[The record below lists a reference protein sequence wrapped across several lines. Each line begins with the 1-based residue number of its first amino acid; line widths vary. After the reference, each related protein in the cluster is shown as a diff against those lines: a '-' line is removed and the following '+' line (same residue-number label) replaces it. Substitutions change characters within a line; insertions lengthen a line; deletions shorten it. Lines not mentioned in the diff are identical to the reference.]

1 MSNAFP
7 IPLNALR
14 AIEIVARR
22 GALAPAAEELG
33 VTIGAVSQHLR
44 RAEDRLGMELF
55 ARTAQGLKPLP
66 ALAQVLPQL
75 TGGFAQLQDGLASL
89 TGAHEGVLNVTVG
102 SVFASRWLIWRVN
115 KFSALHP
122 GLEVRLTVT
131 AAMLDLGRPDIDCGI
146 RFGDGVWPGINASL
160 IGGRTYQPVCSPL
173 IRDRVRSPADL
184 ARVPVIID
192 QTSML
197 NWPRWL
203 AAAGLDPALPIGGP
217 VYSDASLAFD
227 AAISGQGVLL
237 AVDMMTADPVSD
249 GRLMRPFDLPVEGA
263 PGYYLAT
270 AKGRREPRKMSLFR
284 DWLATEVPASA
295 CGYVHQNRGDI
306 AVLETD
312 REDHATPSKNGQ

>member
-1 MSNAFP
+1 MSKAFP

-33 VTIGAVSQHLR
+33 VTVGAVSQHLR

-55 ARTAQGLKPLP
+55 ARTPQGLKPLP
-66 ALAQVLPQL
+66 ALAQILPQL
-75 TGGFAQLQDGLASL
+75 SAGFTQLQDGLASL

-102 SVFASRWLIWRVN
+102 SVFASRWLIWRVH

-131 AAMLDLGRPDIDCGI
+131 GAMLDLGRPDIDCGI
-146 RFGDGVWPGINASL
+146 RYGDGTWPGVETSL
-160 IGGRTYQPVCSPL
+160 IGGQDYQPVCSAQL
-173 IRDRVRSPADL
+173 LGRLQQLDDLRS
-184 ARVPVIID
+184 VPVIAD

-197 NWPRWL
+197 DWPLWL
-203 AAAGLDPALPIGGP
+203 GRAGLDPAMPLSGP

-237 AVDMMTADPVSD
+237 AADMMTADAVSD
-249 GRLMRPFDLPVEGA
+249 GRLVRPFDLPVTGKR
-263 PGYYLAT
+263 GYFLAT
-270 AKGRREPRKMSLFR
+270 AKGRREPKKLKLFR
-284 DWLATEVPASA
+284 DWLADEVPASA
-295 CGYVHQNRGDI
+295 EGYVHQNMGN
-306 AVLETD
+306 A
-312 REDHATPSKNGQ
+312 AG

>member
-1 MSNAFP
+1 MSNPFP

-44 RAEDRLGMELF
+44 RAEERLGMELF
-55 ARTAQGLKPLP
+55 TRTPQGLRPLP

-75 TGGFAQLQDGLASL
+75 SAGFSQLQEGLASL

-102 SVFASRWLIWRVN
+102 SVFASRWLIWRVH

-122 GLEVRLTVT
+122 GLEMRLTVT
-131 AAMLDLGRPDIDCGI
+131 GTMLDLSRPDIDCGI
-146 RFGDGVWPGINASL
+146 RYGDGTWPGITASL
-160 IGGRTYQPVCSPL
+160 IGGQEFQPVCAPAL
-173 IRDRVRSPADL
+173 RERLKRPADL
-184 ARVPVIID
+184 ANVPVIAD

-197 NWPRWL
+197 DWPAWL
-203 AAAGLDPALPIGGP
+203 AAAGLDPKMQFSGP

-237 AVDMMTADPVSD
+237 AADMMTADAVSD
-249 GRLMRPFDLPVEGA
+249 GRLLRPFGLPLRGRR
-263 PGYYLAT
+263 GYFLAL
-270 AKGRREPRKMSLFR
+270 AKGRREPKKLKLFR
-284 DWLATEVPASA
+284 DWLAEEVPASA
-295 CGYVHQNRGDI
+295 GGYVQQGI
-306 AVLETD
+306 GL
-312 REDHATPSKNGQ
+312 PPPLPGP

>member
-1 MSNAFP
+1 MKNPFP

-44 RAEDRLGMELF
+44 RAEDRLGLELF
-55 ARTAQGLKPLP
+55 ARTPQGLKPLP

-75 TGGFAQLQDGLASL
+75 SLGFAHLQDGLASL

-131 AAMLDLGRPDIDCGI
+131 GAMLDLSRPDIDCGI
-146 RFGDGVWPGINASL
+146 RFGDGTWPGVQASL
-160 IGGRTYQPVCSPL
+160 IGGQDYQPVCSPL
-173 IRDRVRSPADL
+173 LLDRLRTAADL
-184 ARVPVIID
+184 ARVPVIAD

-197 NWPRWL
+197 DWPRWL
-203 AAAGLDPALPIGGP
+203 QAAGLDPAMDLNGP
-217 VYSDASLAFD
+217 VFSDASLAFD
-227 AAISGQGVLL
+227 AAIAAQGVLL
-237 AVDMMTADPVSD
+237 AADMMTADAVSD
-249 GRLMRPFDLPVEGA
+249 GRLARPFALPVRVER
-263 PGYYLAT
+263 GYFLAT
-270 AKGRREPRKMSLFR
+270 AKGRREPNKLKLFR
-284 DWLATEVPASA
+284 DWLAGEVPASVL
-295 CGYVHQNRGDI
+295 GYVHQNQR
-306 AVLETD
+306 
-312 REDHATPSKNGQ
+312 

>member
-1 MSNAFP
+1 MANPFP

-55 ARTAQGLKPLP
+55 ARTPQGIRPLP
-66 ALAQVLPQL
+66 ALMQVLPQL
-75 TGGFAQLQDGLASL
+75 SGGFTQLQDGLASL

-115 KFSALHP
+115 KFSALYP
-122 GLEVRLTVT
+122 GLEMRLTVT
-131 AAMLDLGRPDIDCGI
+131 GAMLDLGRPDIDCGI
-146 RFGDGVWPGINASL
+146 RYGDGTWPGVDVSL
-160 IGGRTYQPVCSPL
+160 IGGQDYQPVCSPL
-173 IRDRVRSPADL
+173 IRDRVKSPADL
-184 ARVPVIID
+184 ARVPVIAD

-197 NWPRWL
+197 DWPAWL
-203 AAAGLDPALPIGGP
+203 KKAGLDPQMPLNGP

-237 AVDMMTADPVSD
+237 AADMMTADAVSD
-249 GRLMRPFDLPVEGA
+249 GRLIRPFDLPVAGKR
-263 PGYYLAT
+263 GYFLAT
-270 AKGRREPRKMSLFR
+270 AKGRREPKKLGFFR
-284 DWLATEVPASA
+284 DWLAEEVPASVR
-295 CGYVHQNRGDI
+295 GYVYQN
-306 AVLETD
+306 VPNT
-312 REDHATPSKNGQ
+312 ATLAPFAE